1 VTSKTYSTNPTTYSV
16 NTGTGNLRKHL
27 ISQHTKKY
35 EEACEEHGWNYLKA
49 KVAGPTIGENRKSRL
64 PPFSPEAF
72 LEYLVRFVSTDDQVS
87 RSHITT
93 SKVGSSFKAI
103 RVVECPEFRDLCM
116 LLRESLNDKDI
127 PRRDKL
133 REAIINQFGK
143 EFARLKVELS
153 VG

>member
-1 VTSKTYSTNPTTYSV
+1 
-16 NTGTGNLRKHL
+16 
-27 ISQHTKKY
+27 
-35 EEACEEHGWNYLKA
+35 
-49 KVAGPTIGENRKSRL
+49 
-64 PPFSPEAF
+64 
-72 LEYLVRFVSTDDQVS
+72 VSTDDQVS

-143 EFARLKVELS
+143 EFARLKVKLL